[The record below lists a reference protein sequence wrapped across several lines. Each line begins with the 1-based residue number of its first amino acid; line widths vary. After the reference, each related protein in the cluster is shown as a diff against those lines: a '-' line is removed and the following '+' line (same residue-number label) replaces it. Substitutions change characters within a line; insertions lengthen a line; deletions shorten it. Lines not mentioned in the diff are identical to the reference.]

1 MTIFQIPQKKAFI
14 IAEIANTH
22 TGSFKKLEKIV
33 SQTIQTKTD
42 AIKFQFFNTSDLL
55 VPNHPEYDL
64 FKRLEFSNLQ
74 WKKIFDHLKKYKIKI
89 CVDVF
94 SINKAKFA
102 NKLGTDIFKIHSSDI
117 SNIDLLKYLA
127 RTNKPII
134 LSCSGCNI
142 NEIDNAIHILK
153 NNGKSQIILMHGFQG
168 FPTKISDINLDRIK
182 TFQTLYDLPIGYS
195 DHVSG
200 DSEYNIYLPLIALG
214 MGAHI
219 IEKHITLERRLK
231 EEDYES
237 SINPDEF
244 KKFVKIIRDSMSS
257 KGNPSLEI
265 SGSELNYRKRMKK
278 IPVSKHNLTQNY
290 HIKYSDIVLKRLDNY
305 HSGLSID
312 KLIDG
317 ITKTNISKN
326 FELYEKNIDLKKIK
340 IAAILACR
348 IGSKRLFAKPLQQLG
363 NSTILGTL
371 IRQLKQSKLINEIVL
386 AISQNP
392 GNEVFIDF
400 AQKNNLKFVLGDD
413 QDVQK
418 RIIDA
423 ADLVQSDIVFRV
435 TTEDPFVYW
444 EIIDSAIKQ
453 HISTNVDLTYVPNLP
468 EGTGFELINISALK
482 NSHQHGNKKTRSELV
497 TEYMYQNRHQFKFK
511 SFNVSS
517 EFQQPEIR
525 LTVDY
530 PEDLIFVRKIF
541 AELNFEKKIPSLK
554 NILKLFDR
562 NPKLLEINK
571 EFVDQS
577 YRNWV

>member
-1 MTIFQIPQKKAFI
+1 MTIFQIPKKKSFI

-33 SQTIQTKTD
+33 NQTIQTKTD

-55 VPNHPEYDL
+55 VPNHPEYNL
-64 FKRLEFSNLQ
+64 FKSLEFSNLQ
-74 WKKIFDHLKKYKIKI
+74 WKKIFKHLKKYKIKI

-117 SNIDLLKYLA
+117 GNIDLLKYLA
-127 RTNKPII
+127 STNKPII
-134 LSCSGCNI
+134 LSCSGCKI
-142 NEIDNAIHILK
+142 NEIDNAIQILK

-200 DSEYNIYLPLIALG
+200 DSDFGTYFPLIALG
-214 MGAHI
+214 KGALI
-219 IEKHITLERRLK
+219 IEKHVTLERRLK

-244 KKFVKIIRDSMSS
+244 KKFVNIIKNSI
-257 KGNPSLEI
+257 KGIGNPSLKI
-265 SGSELNYRKRMKK
+265 SGSELNYRKRMKR
-278 IPVSKHNLTQNY
+278 IPVSRNNLTKN
-290 HIKYSDIVLKRLDNY
+290 HKIKYSDISLKRLDNY
-305 HSGLSID
+305 HSGLSVD

-317 ITKTNISKN
+317 ITRTNISKN
-326 FELYEKNIDLKKIK
+326 FELYEKNIKINKTK
-340 IAAILACR
+340 IAAVLACR
-348 IGSKRLFAKPLQQLG
+348 IESRRLFAKPLQQIG
-363 NSTILGTL
+363 NSTILKTL
-371 IRQLKQSKLINEIVL
+371 ILQLKQSKLIDEIVL

-392 GNEVFIDF
+392 GNEVFVDF

-423 ADLVQSDIVFRV
+423 ADLVQSDIIFRV

-468 EGTGFELINISALK
+468 EGTGFELISILALK
-482 NSHQHGNKKTRSELV
+482 KSHKCGNKKTRSELV
-497 TEYMYQNRHQFKFK
+497 TEYMHQNRHQFKFK
-511 SFNVSS
+511 PFNVSL
-517 EFQQPEIR
+517 EFQRPEIR
-525 LTVDY
+525 LSVDN
-530 PEDLIFVRKIF
+530 PEDLILVKKIF
-541 AELNFEKKIPSLK
+541 SELNFEKKIPTLK
-554 NILKLFDR
+554 NILKLLDKK
-562 NPKLLEINK
+562 PKLLEINK